1 MNGIGIGT
9 YTVHTHLMHAHIY
22 IHTKHAHTQNKHT
35 PRHAP
40 LVPNEYKRGTI
51 PVRMRARANIKCGA
65 KLLKI
70 RCN

>member
-1 MNGIGIGT
+1 MNRIGTGT
-9 YTVHTHLMHAHIY
+9 YTVHTHTSCMHTY
-22 IHTKHAHTQNKHT
+22 IHAKNTHIHKTST
-35 PRHAP
+35 SPDTP

-51 PVRMRARANIKCGA
+51 RVRMRARANIKFGA